1 MTTSILENA
10 SPWRSALDAVQ
21 DRVIQRILQVD
32 RRAVLIHALPGTGK
46 SRILARLAASKSIGG
61 ACGGR
66 RVLTFDLQPTDRLD
80 IASDP
85 DDFWIIAGRPSQ
97 IADFARLDLYGDI
110 EVITNRDLFLPSDT
124 QAVWKTSAGW
134 PAIVAAEA
142 AGSTCRSKLRAFLAE
157 TALPCLDEESTDVLQ
172 ALALSTMPLPVAAL
186 DDRSREV
193 IAWLS
198 PLSLLTVQG
207 YTLALEA
214 EPVAILRDILAAEP
228 MTSGAANLLYRAGQ
242 PEKAITHLLASG
254 RRKAALEVLG
264 ATGGVMFGHLHG
276 SAAAASVL
284 RAFGDSD
291 THPGVVALRAMS
303 ALKDGQVGRA
313 HRLIET
319 GLADPDCAGNTEL
332 RLTRLLL
339 MIYEDRPA
347 DASAHVDFAQLLD
360 EVAPGE
366 HLLRGSIYNIA
377 LDDQIR
383 RGLTGEVEVTASR
396 ALSHY
401 EKGNAPYLA
410 FYIHVHLAMME
421 LLAGAPERAGPHL
434 DRAAADLAK
443 TPFETPQDDRFLVL
457 LRAQAAYERGE
468 PEAMAEFAR
477 TAFTDFAFGEL
488 WPTIA
493 ALALSFGTEALLQ
506 FDGLDAAKRHLEGWR
521 VQMWRTR
528 RFRLLVEQREIAVL
542 QTVGR
547 LHEARNKLEP
557 MATRIGRVWMDSAGE
572 NLRDLRDPEDI
583 AQALIWLRQQV
594 FERPRDRVLAKRLQF
609 MAENS
614 ALSWR
619 HSRSLGVW
627 RAWVERRQARIGNAR
642 RFLAETLVA
651 CDGRKCLAPI
661 LEERPLV
668 IALLDDPRMAGSAL
682 CGIPVPRKLR
692 RGIGNRT
699 QSKTADLTR
708 QEMRALL
715 LLGEGCSNKEI
726 AHQMRI
732 SLPTAKFHLKNL
744 YRKLGADDRRMALHI
759 ARERALLE
767 G

>member
-1 MTTSILENA
+1 M
-10 SPWRSALDAVQ
+10 PQRSALDAVQ
-21 DRVIQRILQVD
+21 ERLMRQILWLD
-32 RRAVLIHALPGTGK
+32 RRAVLLHSLPGTGK
-46 SRILARLAASKSIGG
+46 SRLLERLVSSTNMAASSGH
-61 ACGGR
+61 R
-66 RVLTFDLQPTDRLD
+66 RVLTYDLDPEDNLV
-80 IASDP
+80 IAPEADEL
-85 DDFWIIAGRPSQ
+85 WIIAGRPSQ
-97 IADFARLDLYGDI
+97 IEDFARLELYGEI
-110 EVITNRDLFLPSDT
+110 EVISNRDLFIPRDALPDWE
-124 QAVWKTSAGW
+124 ASAGW
-134 PAIVAAEA
+134 PAMAAVGVTLSA
-142 AGSTCRSKLRAFLAE
+142 TRNKLRAFLAQ
-157 TALPCLDEESTDVLQ
+157 TVLPSLDVKTTDVLQ
-172 ALALSTMPLPVAAL
+172 ALALSTRPVPESAF
-186 DDRSREV
+186 DDDGLKVVE
-193 IAWLS
+193 WLS
-198 PLSLLTVQG
+198 PLIVRTTQG
-207 YTLALEA
+207 YSLALEA
-214 EPVAILRDILAAEP
+214 APVAILRDILASEP
-228 MTSGAANLLYRAGQ
+228 MASGAARTLYRAGQ
-242 PEKAITHLLASG
+242 PEKAITHLLSAG
-254 RRKAALEVLG
+254 CRKAALEMLR
-264 ATGGVMFGHLHG
+264 ANGGVMFGHLHG

-284 RAFGDSD
+284 NAFGSSD
-291 THPGVVALRAMS
+291 THPVIVALRAMS
-303 ALKDGQVGRA
+303 ALKEGQVGRA
-313 HRLIET
+313 QRLIET
-319 GLADPDCAGNTEL
+319 ALADPSSSGNTEL

-347 DASAHVDFAQLLD
+347 DASAQADFGQLLD
-360 EVAPGE
+360 EVDPGE

-383 RGLTGEVEVTASR
+383 RGLKGEVEATAAR

-443 TPFETPQDDRFLVL
+443 TSFDTPQDDRFLVL

-468 PEAMAEFAR
+468 PEAMAAFAR

-542 QTVGR
+542 QTAGR
-547 LHEARNKLEP
+547 LHEARSKLEP

-572 NLRDLRDPEDI
+572 NLRDLRDPEDVT
-583 AQALIWLRQQV
+583 QALIWLRQQV
-594 FERPRDRVLAKRLQF
+594 FERPRERALALRLQF

-619 HSRSLGVW
+619 HSRSLGIW
-627 RAWVERRQARIGNAR
+627 RAWVERRQNRIGAAR
-642 RFLAETLVA
+642 RLLAEALEA
-651 CDGRKCLAPI
+651 CDGRKCLAPV

-668 IALLDDPRMAGSAL
+668 IALLDDPRMSGSAL
-682 CGIPVPRKLR
+682 VDVPVPRQLR
-692 RGIGNRT
+692 RGAGSRS

-715 LLGEGCSNKEI
+715 LLNEGCSNKEI
-726 AHQMRI
+726 AHQMGV

-744 YRKLGADDRRMALHI
+744 YRKLGVEDRRAAVYI
-759 ARERALLE
+759 ARQRALVE
-767 G
+767 A